1 MPELLLAR
9 PGLSLWSGRRNIEQL
24 PKEFDMAG
32 VFDIADGFVETV
44 AKHHP
49 LSATHMG
56 VSGYDHLMAN
66 YSPEAA
72 DAFHA
77 DVNSTLTQ
85 MKKAAPVNERERMC
99 KDTFVDELSISIE
112 QYESR
117 EHLRDINVLFSPI
130 QNVRSIFDLMPKNS
144 SEDWENIASRMEK
157 IGEALAGYRQTLDI
171 GRSEGFVTS
180 QRQVN
185 GCAEQ
190 CETWAGAGDTP
201 PFFDSLVNTLATSDI
216 RDDSLS
222 ARIEDAAFAATNA
235 YGEMAEYLR
244 KSYLP
249 DATPVDGVGRDRY
262 ALSARGY
269 LGAEID
275 PEETYDWGW
284 EQLAWVRSEMT
295 KTAGKIKPGAT
306 IGEAIELLDSDPEGV
321 ISGEDEFMR
330 WMQELQDRTIEE
342 MDGTHF
348 DILEPVRKIETLIA
362 PPGGAL
368 AMYYTGPSE
377 DFSRPG
383 RTWYP
388 TGGNTEF
395 PIWREVSIAYHEGVP
410 GHHFQIAT
418 NVAMTDELSRYQR
431 LMAGTSGYVE
441 GWALYAERL
450 MGELGYLETPGYFMG
465 MLDAQALRSVR
476 VIVDIGMHLSLKI
489 PAHSDF
495 HPGEVWNASLA
506 LEFMREH
513 VHFPADFVA
522 SEVDRYLGIPG
533 QAISYK
539 VGERVWLE
547 ARESAKQAAGA
558 AFDLKEW
565 HNRALK
571 LGPMGLAQMKRELT

>member
-1 MPELLLAR
+1 
-9 PGLSLWSGRRNIEQL
+9 
-24 PKEFDMAG
+24 MAG
-32 VFDIADGFVETV
+32 VFEIADGFIDTV

-56 VSGYDHLMAN
+56 VPGFDHLMAD
-66 YSPEAA
+66 YTPEAGE
-72 DAFHA
+72 AFHA
-77 DVNSTLTQ
+77 DVLAAY
-85 MKKAAPVNERERMC
+85 KKMQAAEPANERERMC
-99 KDTFVDELSISIE
+99 KDTFIDEISLSIE

-117 EHLRDINVLFSPI
+117 EHLRDMNVLFSPV
-130 QNVRSIFDLMPKNS
+130 QSVRSIFDLMPQDS
-144 SEDWENIASRMEK
+144 VEAWENIASRMER
-157 IGEALAGYRQTLDI
+157 IGESLAGYRRTLDV
-171 GRSEGFVTS
+171 GRSEGLVTS
-180 QRQVN
+180 VRQVS
-185 GCAEQ
+185 GTAEQ
-190 CETWAGAGDTP
+190 CEVWSGQGENA
-201 PFFDSLVNTLATSDI
+201 PFFNSMIAAFSSSDI
-216 RDDSLS
+216 NDDALGK
-222 ARIEDAAFAATNA
+222 RIEDAASSATAAYATM
-235 YGEMAEYLR
+235 GEYLR
-244 KSYLP
+244 NEYIP

-262 ALSARGY
+262 ALSAKGY

-295 KTAGKIKPGAT
+295 KTAEKIKPGAS
-306 IGEAIELLDSDPEGV
+306 IAEAVELLETDPAKM
-321 ISGEDEFMR
+321 IKGEDEFR
-330 WMQELQDRTIEE
+330 QWMQDLQDRTIAE
-342 MDGTHF
+342 MDGVHF
-348 DILEPVRKIETLIA
+348 DIAEPVRTIEALIA

-388 TGGNTEF
+388 TGGKTEF

-418 NVAMTDELSRYQR
+418 NVAMTEELSRFQR
-431 LMAGTSGYVE
+431 LLAGTSGHAE

-450 MGELGYLETPGYFMG
+450 MGELGYLENPDYYMG

-476 VIVDIGMHLSLKI
+476 VIVDIGMHLGLKI
-489 PAHSDF
+489 PGHSDF
-495 HPGEVWNASLA
+495 HPGEVWTGDLA
-506 LEFMREH
+506 LEFMKNR

-547 ARESAKQAAGA
+547 ARESAKHSLGSD
-558 AFDLKEW
+558 FDLKEW
-565 HNRALK
+565 PNKALT

>member
-1 MPELLLAR
+1 
-9 PGLSLWSGRRNIEQL
+9 
-24 PKEFDMAG
+24 MAG
-32 VFDIADGFVETV
+32 VFEIADGFIDTV

-56 VSGYDHLMAN
+56 VPGFDHLMAD
-66 YSPEAA
+66 YSPEASE
-72 DAFHA
+72 AFHS
-77 DVNSTLTQ
+77 DVL
-85 MKKAAPVNERERMC
+85 AALRNMQATVPANERERLC
-99 KDTFVDELSISIE
+99 KDTFIDEVSLSVE

-117 EHLRDINVLFSPI
+117 EHLRDMNVLFSPV
-130 QNVRSIFDLMPKNS
+130 QSVRSIFDLMPQGS
-144 SEDWENIASRMEK
+144 VEAWENIASRMEK
-157 IGEALAGYRQTLDI
+157 IGETFAGYRRTLDI
-171 GRSEGFVTS
+171 GRAEGFVTS
-180 QRQVN
+180 ERQVN
-185 GCAEQ
+185 GTAEQ
-190 CETWAGAGDTP
+190 CEVWSGGGDNA
-201 PFFDSLVNTLATSDI
+201 PFFDSLVNALAASDVNS
-216 RDDSLS
+216 DSLS
-222 ARIEDAAFAATNA
+222 TRVEEAAAMATEA
-235 YGEMAEYLR
+235 YDEMGRYLR
-244 KSYLP
+244 RTYLP

-262 ALSARGY
+262 ALSAKGY

-284 EQLAWVRSEMT
+284 EQLAWVRSEMI
-295 KTAGKIKPGAT
+295 KTAELIKPGAS
-306 IGEAIELLDSDPEGV
+306 IGEAVELLESDPEKM
-321 ISGEDEFMR
+321 IRGEDEFR
-330 WMQELQDRTIEE
+330 QWVQDVQDKTIGE
-342 MDGTHF
+342 MDGVHF
-348 DILEPVRKIETLIA
+348 DILDPVRKIEALIS

-388 TGGNTEF
+388 TGGKTEF

-418 NVAMTDELSRYQR
+418 NVAMTDELSRFQ
-431 LMAGTSGYVE
+431 LLLAGTSGHAE

-450 MGELGYLETPGYFMG
+450 MGELGYLENPDYYMG

-476 VIVDIGMHLSLKI
+476 VIVDIGMHLGLEI
-489 PAHSDF
+489 PKHSEF
-495 HPGEVWNASLA
+495 HSGEVWNGDLA
-506 LEFMREH
+506 LEFMRER

-547 ARESAKQAAGA
+547 ARESAMLAAGSD
-558 AFDLKEW
+558 FDLKEW
-565 HNRALK
+565 HNRALS

>member
-1 MPELLLAR
+1 
-9 PGLSLWSGRRNIEQL
+9 
-24 PKEFDMAG
+24 MAS
-32 VFDIADGFVETV
+32 VFEIADGFIDTM

-56 VSGYDHLMAN
+56 VPGFDHLMAD
-66 YSPEAA
+66 YSPEATE
-72 DAFHA
+72 AFHS
-77 DVNSTLTQ
+77 DVLSALREMQTTD
-85 MKKAAPVNERERMC
+85 PTSDRERMC
-99 KDTFVDELSISIE
+99 KDTFIDEISLSIE

-117 EHLRDINVLFSPI
+117 EHLRDMNVLFSPV
-130 QNVRSIFDLMPKNS
+130 QSVRSIFDLMPRGS
-144 SEDWENIASRMEK
+144 VGAWENIASRMEK
-157 IGEALAGYRQTLDI
+157 IGESLAGYRRTLDI
-171 GRSEGFVTS
+171 GRSEGLVTS
-180 QRQVN
+180 ERQVN
-185 GCAEQ
+185 GTAEQ
-190 CETWAGAGDTP
+190 CEVWAGGGDNS
-201 PFFDSLVNTLATSDI
+201 PFFDSLVNALAASDI
-216 RDDSLS
+216 NDDSLIARVEEAAAS
-222 ARIEDAAFAATNA
+222 ATEA
-235 YGEMAEYLR
+235 YDHMGDYLR
-244 KSYLP
+244 NTYLP

-262 ALSARGY
+262 ALSAKGY
-269 LGAEID
+269 LGADID

-295 KTAGKIKPGAT
+295 KTAERIKPGAS
-306 IGEAIELLDSDPEGV
+306 IGEAVELLETDPEKM
-321 ISGEDEFMR
+321 IKGEDEFR
-330 WMQELQDRTIEE
+330 QWMQDLQDKTIEE
-342 MDGTHF
+342 MDGVHF
-348 DILEPVRKIETLIA
+348 DILDPVRTIEALIA

-388 TGGNTEF
+388 TGGKTEF

-418 NVAMTDELSRYQR
+418 NVAMTDDLSRFQR
-431 LMAGTSGYVE
+431 LLAGTSGHAE

-450 MGELGYLETPGYFMG
+450 MGELGYLENPDYYMG

-476 VIVDIGMHLSLKI
+476 VIVDIGMHLGLEI
-489 PAHSDF
+489 PKYSDF
-495 HPGEVWNASLA
+495 HPGEIWTGDLA
-506 LEFMREH
+506 LEFMQER
-513 VHFPADFVA
+513 VHFPADFIA

-558 AFDLKEW
+558 DFDLKEW

-571 LGPMGLAQMKRELT
+571 MGPMGLAQMKQELTQGARFSSSLP

>member
-1 MPELLLAR
+1 
-9 PGLSLWSGRRNIEQL
+9 
-24 PKEFDMAG
+24 MAG
-32 VFDIADGFVETV
+32 VFDIADGYVDVV

-56 VSGYDHLMAN
+56 VPGYDHLMAD
-66 YSPEAA
+66 YSPGATE
-72 DAFHA
+72 AFHA
-77 DVNSTLTQ
+77 DLRESLSA
-85 MKKAAPVNERERMC
+85 MEAATPANERERMC
-99 KDTFVDELSISIE
+99 KDTFVDELSLSVE

-117 EHLRDINVLFSPI
+117 EHLRDMNVLFSPI
-130 QNVRSIFDLMPKNS
+130 QNVRSIFDLMPQDS
-144 SEDWENIASRMEK
+144 SEAWENIASRMEK
-157 IGEALAGYRQTLDI
+157 IGEALASYRQTLDV
-171 GRSEGFVTS
+171 GRSEDLVAS

-190 CETWAGAGDTP
+190 CETWAGAGETP
-201 PFFDSLVNTLATSDI
+201 PFFDSLVNALAASDI
-216 RDDSLS
+216 NDGSLNT
-222 ARIEDAAFAATNA
+222 RIEDAAAAATEA

-244 KSYLP
+244 RSYLP

-262 ALSARGY
+262 ALAARGY

-295 KTAGKIKPGAT
+295 KTAEKIKPGAT
-306 IGEAIELLDSDPEGV
+306 IGEAVEILESDPAKMIE
-321 ISGEDEFMR
+321 GEDEFKQ
-330 WMQELQDRTIEE
+330 WMQDLQDRTIEE
-342 MDGTHF
+342 MDGVHF
-348 DILEPVRKIETLIA
+348 DILDPVRKIETLIA

-388 TGGNTEF
+388 TGGKTEF

-418 NVAMTDELSRYQR
+418 NVAMTEELSRFQR
-431 LMAGTSGYVE
+431 LLAGTSGHAE

-450 MGELGYLETPGYFMG
+450 MGELGYLENPDYYMG

-476 VIVDIGMHLSLKI
+476 VIVDIGMHLGLKI
-489 PAHSDF
+489 PSHSEF
-495 HPGEVWNASLA
+495 HPGEVWNGDLA
-506 LEFMREH
+506 LEFMRER

-547 ARESAKQAAGA
+547 ARESAKQAAGTG
-558 AFDLKEW
+558 FDLKEW

>member
-1 MPELLLAR
+1 
-9 PGLSLWSGRRNIEQL
+9 
-24 PKEFDMAG
+24 MAG
-32 VFDIADGFVETV
+32 VFEIADGFVDIV

-56 VSGYDHLMAN
+56 VRGFDHLMAD
-66 YSPEAA
+66 YSLEAA
-72 DAFHA
+72 EAFHA
-77 DVNSTLTQ
+77 EVGTSLSQ
-85 MKKAAPVNERERMC
+85 MNAAVPANERERMC
-99 KDTFVDELSISIE
+99 KDTFVDELTFSVE
-112 QYESR
+112 KYESR
-117 EHLRDINVLFSPI
+117 EHLRDMNVLFSPI
-130 QNVRSIFDLMPKNS
+130 QNVRSIFDLMPQDS
-144 SEDWENIASRMEK
+144 VEAWENIASRMEK
-157 IGEALAGYRQTLDI
+157 IGEAMDGYRQTLEV
-171 GRSEGFVTS
+171 GRAEGSVTS

-190 CETWAGAGDTP
+190 CETWAGSGDSA
-201 PFFDSLVNTLATSDI
+201 PFFDSLVNALAASDVN
-216 RDDSLS
+216 DGALS
-222 ARIEDAAFAATNA
+222 ERVEDAAASATVV
-235 YGEMAEYLR
+235 YGEMADYLR

-249 DATPVDGVGRDRY
+249 DATPIDGVGRDRY
-262 ALSARGY
+262 ALAARGY
-269 LGAEID
+269 LGAEIN

-284 EQLAWVRSEMT
+284 EQLAWVMSEMT
-295 KTAGKIKPGAT
+295 ETAQKIKPGAS
-306 IGEAIELLDSDPEGV
+306 IGEAVEILETDPARM
-321 ISGEDEFMR
+321 IAGEDEFR
-330 WMQELQDRTIEE
+330 QWMQDLQDRTIEE
-342 MDGTHF
+342 MDGVHF
-348 DILEPVRKIETLIA
+348 DILDPVRKIETLIA

-388 TGGNTEF
+388 TGGKTEF

-418 NVAMTDELSRYQR
+418 NVAMTEDLSRFQR
-431 LMAGTSGYVE
+431 LLAGTSGHAE

-450 MGELGYLETPGYFMG
+450 MGELGYLENPDYYMG

-476 VIVDIGMHLSLKI
+476 VIVDIGMHLGLEI

-495 HPGEVWNASLA
+495 HPGEVWNGDLA
-506 LEFMREH
+506 LEFMRER
-513 VHFPADFVA
+513 VHFPADFVN
-522 SEVDRYLGIPG
+522 SEIDRYLGIPG

-547 ARESAKQAAGA
+547 ARESAKGKAGA
-558 AFDLKEW
+558 AFDLKKW